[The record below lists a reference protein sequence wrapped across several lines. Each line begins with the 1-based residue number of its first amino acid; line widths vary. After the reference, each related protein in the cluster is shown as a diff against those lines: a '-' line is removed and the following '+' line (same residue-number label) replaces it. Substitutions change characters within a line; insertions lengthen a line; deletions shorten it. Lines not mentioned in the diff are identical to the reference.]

1 MPSVL
6 VAEDNRDS
14 RELVSDI
21 LISLGYTPVLA
32 ENGRVALELIQAQAP
47 DLVILD
53 INMPEV
59 DGFEVCAAIKRNP
72 ATAKIPVIMLTAH
85 ADVESRVTGLG
96 LGADDYL
103 PKPFHPRELIARIET
118 RLRAKA
124 ITDDLRAQGEELRRT
139 FERFVGPE
147 IVEQLLEDPTHVK
160 LGGVETTV
168 TVLFA
173 DLENFTRVAEYAQ
186 PAELL
191 DVLNRYHTLMV
202 QHIIANGGTVDK
214 FLGDGLMALYNTPIP
229 QPDHALRAVRTAL
242 GIRAALGEFYRQLDP
257 MFRLNINF
265 GINTGKAIV
274 GNVGAPEIMDFTAI
288 GDTVNLASRLEGL
301 AAGDEITVSEETY
314 RLVADWVIAER
325 VGPRPVRGRDEPVV
339 TYLIHALREPAR
351 RRDME
356 I

>member
-1 MPSVL
+1 MPRVL

-21 LISLGYTPVLA
+21 LVSLGYTPVLA
-32 ENGRVALELIQAQAP
+32 ENGRVALELIHAQPP

-53 INMPEV
+53 VNMPEV
-59 DGFEVCAAIKRNP
+59 DGFEVCAAVKRNP
-72 ATAKIPVIMLTAH
+72 STAKIPVIMLTAH
-85 ADVESRVTGLG
+85 TDVESRVTGLG

-103 PKPFHPRELIARIET
+103 DKPFHPRELIARIET

-147 IVEQLLEDPTHVK
+147 IVEQLMEDPTHVK
-160 LGGVETTV
+160 LGGVETVV

-173 DLENFTRVAEYAQ
+173 DLENFSRVAESAE
-186 PAELL
+186 PTELL

-214 FLGDGLMALYNTPIP
+214 FLGDGVMALYNTPVP

-242 GIRAALGEFYRQLDP
+242 DIRAALDQFHSQLEP
-257 MFRLNINF
+257 RFRLNINF
-265 GINTGKAIV
+265 GINSGRAIV

-301 AAGDEITVSEETY
+301 AGSNEIAVSEETY
-314 RLVADWVIAER
+314 RLVAEHVAAAR
-325 VGPRPVRGRDEPVV
+325 VGPCPVRGRGEPVV
-339 TYLIHALREPAR
+339 SYLIHGWR
-351 RRDME
+351 
-356 I
+356 